1 MILDIVS
8 KENYIHYIEDTN
20 QQSLDSSPVVKT
32 PRKNLDF
39 TSNEA
44 KKFKLSEN
52 DEVEGQ
58 TDKEQDEDEDQLPAL
73 IDPVNSNLA

>member
-44 KKFKLSEN
+44 KTFKLSEN